1 MSAAPSR
8 RSGRASRTRSARRRS
23 PTRATTRTEPRPDHL
38 LRAGKRLPLRGA
50 PVPNKRPGVYE
61 ARRREADERLTIG
74 KAKDLRHRV
83 KQGLIRGEAPHPSGA
98 AIRAKEDLARVEVR
112 WAITERPAAVEEELH
127 QRHRV

>member
-1 MSAAPSR
+1 MAASEDNIAIPPIILDWSPWTPW
-8 RSGRASRTRSARRRS
+8 AVLVKDARTHPGAR
-23 PTRATTRTEPRPDHL
+23 
-38 LRAGKRLPLRGA
+38 
-50 PVPNKRPGVYE
+50 VPNKRPGVYE

-127 QRHRV
+127 QRHRVRHGRLPLYTRHT